1 MPADSI
7 GFFFQIFFLDILGS
21 LRFQI
26 NFRISFSSS
35 VKSLLEFYW
44 DWMAFIDQFKENWHA
59 NKIAFSNLWELHKVL
74 KTLIPV
80 SVFYAYSVEI
90 FHIFY

>member
-1 MPADSI
+1 MPSNFI
-7 GFFFQIFFLDILGS
+7 GFFPKIFLDILGS
-21 LRFQI
+21 LHFQI
-26 NFRISFSSS
+26 NFRISFSIS
-35 VKSLLEFYW
+35 VKSLLEIYW

-74 KTLIPV
+74 KTLIPLN
-80 SVFYAYSVEI
+80 VFYAYSVEI